1 MINTYYTNYKLHKQD
16 GEYIV
21 IEINTEHEQTEIFS
35 NLFGNVG
42 LKLNCH
48 SLLTA
53 KTFLAEHC
61 QI

>member
-1 MINTYYTNYKLHKQD
+1 MVNT
-16 GEYIV
+16 IV
-21 IEINTEHEQTEIFS
+21 IEINIEQTEIFS
-35 NLFGNVG
+35 NLLGKVG

-61 QI
+61 QIKLKT

>member
-1 MINTYYTNYKLHKQD
+1 MVNT
-16 GEYIV
+16 IV
-21 IEINTEHEQTEIFS
+21 IEINTEQTDIFS
-35 NLFGNVG
+35 NLLGNVG

-53 KTFLAEHC
+53 KTVLAEHC